1 MHDNKIK
8 KYHIVIDENT
18 RYIIELEAHFC
29 GDDLQVVICGGTE
42 YHIGAV
48 ALAVPVYEYH
58 GKPADSATVN
68 SLCLFGHKDDEIA
81 RYASKYLSITL
92 KSTVSV
98 TAGVHID
105 APTKHEIEH
114 LMENCKIA
122 CEKLSQTILADSIE
136 DKIN

>member
-1 MHDNKIK
+1 MK

-29 GDDLQVVICGGTE
+29 GRDLQVMICGGTE

-48 ALAVPVYEYH
+48 ALAVPVFEYH

-81 RYASKYLSITL
+81 RYASKYLSIAL
-92 KSTVSV
+92 KTTVSV

-105 APTKHEIEH
+105 APNKQEIEH
-114 LMENCKIA
+114 LMDNCKKA
-122 CEKLSQTILADSIE
+122 CEKLSQTILADIQE
-136 DKIN
+136 GENN